1 MRAESHPSPPMVA
14 PLSPPAPP
22 LVPLTDMSAGDSYW
36 GEEGGLY
43 GDGQNHPPSA
53 HLQAALRAAAM
64 VRPLDADGRP
74 ASDGAIG
81 LAAVGFSNTA
91 REFREF
97 LRLAQPARTCARS
110 IRGVNVAQ
118 ERMGT
123 AEWAAGAATGTGP
136 WTSVADRIAAG
147 GLTPSQVQVAWIKM
161 AHGHPA
167 SVGPFPAHV
176 ERMTR
181 DLRTTAVELKRR
193 FVNLRLAY
201 FSSRV
206 YAGYTVQPLSPEPYA
221 YESAFGVRR
230 VIREQITGR
239 STLNADPNAGP
250 VRAPVLLWGPYLW
263 ADGRRG
269 RRGDTLVWEPG
280 DFRDDGIHPNGTGSR
295 KVAALLLAF
304 LSTDATA
311 RPWFVP

>member
-1 MRAESHPSPPMVA
+1 
-14 PLSPPAPP
+14 
-22 LVPLTDMSAGDSYW
+22 MSTGDSYW

-43 GDGQNHPPSA
+43 GDGWNHPPSG
-53 HLQAALRAAAM
+53 HLHAALRAATL
-64 VRPLDADGRP
+64 VRPLDGAGRP
-74 ASDGAIG
+74 AWDGTIG
-81 LAAVGFSNTA
+81 LLAVGFSNTA

-97 LRLAQPARTCARS
+97 LRLAQPAETCARS
-110 IRGVNVAQ
+110 VRGVNAAQ
-118 ERMGT
+118 ERMDT
-123 AEWAAGAATGTGP
+123 DAWAAGVAAGTGP
-136 WTSVADRIAAG
+136 WTSVADRVSDAG
-147 GLTPSQVQVAWIKM
+147 VAPSQVQVAWIKM
-161 AHGHPA
+161 APRLPA
-167 SVGPFPAHV
+167 NVGPFPAHV

-181 DLRTTAVELKRR
+181 DLRTTVVELKRR

-201 FSSRV
+201 LSSRV

-230 VIREQITGR
+230 LIREQIAGQPD
-239 STLNADPNAGP
+239 LNADPAVGP

-269 RRGDTLVWEPG
+269 RRGDTLSWEPG
-280 DFRDDGIHPNGTGSR
+280 DFRDDGTHPNGVGSR
-295 KVAALLLAF
+295 KVAAHLLAF